1 WTKTGF
7 ILSDT
12 DDTHTTEEYSR
23 RNGEEGY
30 TGKKISV
37 SFQEERFLGLANREA
52 PEATI
57 RAIRKPEEENPLVI
71 GERIFSHFIEDS
83 DAKLGKIR
91 ESPPDL
97 LVLEIEADGP
107 IALANLSDMHIG
119 NAGTDHRRMLEDAR
133 LIQKTPGM
141 YAVFGGDGVD
151 NFIKHQS
158 AMVAKTSNPEE
169 EYAALYWF

>member
-1 WTKTGF
+1 IRKWAKIPVNGVDYRTETYDRAWLDRTKTGF

-97 LVLEIEADGP
+97 LVL
-107 IALANLSDMHIG
+107 
-119 NAGTDHRRMLEDAR
+119 
-133 LIQKTPGM
+133 
-141 YAVFGGDGVD
+141 
-151 NFIKHQS
+151 
-158 AMVAKTSNPEE
+158 
-169 EYAALYWF
+169 